1 MAASNEKTS
10 AFTSGMERKL
20 IPTRICDAPGEL
32 VFKAWTDSKHM
43 EQWWGPHGFA
53 NPVCEMDVRPGGSY
67 RIHMRGPNE
76 SCIRP
81 RASVGGGARASG
93 LHRCRRRQRG

>member
-53 NPVCEMDVRPGGSY
+53 NPVCEMDD
-67 RIHMRGPNE
+67 GPADPIVFTCADPM
-76 SCIRP
+76 SRVSDQG
-81 RASVGGGARASG
+81 R
-93 LHRCRRRQRG
+93 L